1 MCCFSGNVRS
11 VSNTRIFARLLP
23 ENRQAL
29 VYSMSLDTPE
39 DVAMILPIPVPP
51 GSGEKAVRFISFEK
65 YADVFEDI
73 ERTFPRLVPLSFGG
87 IKSRALPAAA
97 KNELE
102 VQKVGSFDASFVP
115 SIKDFSRLDAQFRLP
130 DGVWEKIGNY
140 AKFGF
145 AVFKLRKGNQAVHP
159 MAFAFPTAMPGR
171 IFFPTVHIH
180 DGKVHKTAEFDHT
193 LYAQTASGR
202 APELLGWEE
211 SETLASG
218 AVKLEKTS
226 GLIVGPSHFFRKKM
240 HGRLRNAD
248 VII

>member
-1 MCCFSGNVRS
+1 MCCFSVNVRS
-11 VSNTRIFARLLP
+11 VSKTRIFARLLP

-29 VYSMSLDTPE
+29 IYSMSLDTPE

-73 ERTFPRLVPLSFGG
+73 ERTFPRLVPLGFGG
-87 IKSRALPAAA
+87 IKSRALPAAEDD
-97 KNELE
+97 KLE

-145 AVFKLRKGNQAVHP
+145 AVFKLQKGNQTVHP

-193 LYAQTASGR
+193 LFAQTASGR
-202 APELLGWEE
+202 APEALGWEE

-218 AVKLEKTS
+218 AVKL
-226 GLIVGPSHFFRKKM
+226 
-240 HGRLRNAD
+240 
-248 VII
+248 